1 MTTSKTTMGEALGRE
16 GLAHRL
22 QQEEERIH
30 RSEFDGIQTRDD
42 VSEQFRIALGMAAAG
57 LPMVRLRSGSNIP
70 NVREWQRHAT
80 TDPALLEEWN
90 DEQPDCN
97 WGVRVGSGLG
107 VLDLDTKSD
116 PYGFGGYSSLI
127 DVEELLDLDLS
138 NLPLVHTASGSHLYF
153 RYSGRLDSRVPWVP
167 NLDVKADGGHQVAAP
182 GTVRV
187 VDGYAVTYR
196 LVRGDLSAI
205 PEAPEAL
212 MAAIRNWR
220 GRSVLGSG
228 SGAQRASGL
237 LPSTHEAVR
246 EGLTAGDRNN
256 TMHRLACRWWREYGL
271 SHDAEVY
278 GLVRKTWEA
287 TPGHESF
294 GWAEVEA
301 TVESARRFVKAQ
313 QESDARFIAMWKES
327 RRGA

>member
-1 MTTSKTTMGEALGRE
+1 MGEALGRE
-16 GLAHRL
+16 DLAHRL

-30 RSEFDGIQTRDD
+30 RSESQFIQTRDD
-42 VSEQFRIALGMAAAG
+42 VSEQFRIALELAAGG

-97 WGVRVGSGLG
+97 WGVLVGNGVG

-116 PYGFGGYSSLI
+116 PDGAGGYDSLI

-138 NLPLVHTASGSHLYF
+138 NLPHVLTASGSHLYF
-153 RYSGRLDSRVPWVP
+153 RYSGRLDSKVPWVP

-187 VDGYAVTYR
+187 VEGREVTYR

-212 MAAIRNWR
+212 LAAIRGWR
-220 GRSVLGSG
+220 VRSSSVSG
-228 SGAQRASGL
+228 SGTQRPSGL
-237 LPSTHEAVR
+237 LPSTHEAITN
-246 EGLTAGDRNN
+246 GLAMGNRND

-271 SHDAEVY
+271 MHDSEVY
-278 GLVRKTWEA
+278 GLARKTWEA
-287 TPGHESF
+287 TPDHESF
-294 GWAEVEA
+294 GWAEVEV